1 MTQQTNV
8 NINSVETRLITVAI
22 HTYGHAVTLKNLLE
36 KEGVEVVLQNVNL
49 EQPVV
54 SAGIRVRIHES
65 DLPLAL
71 RIIENADI
79 FVPQSADASDRSDSS
94 LQKSIIVP
102 VDFSP
107 HSIKACDI
115 AFQLAD
121 RSGASVTLLN
131 SYIAQSDAAE
141 QQLNDTLNFGTVD
154 SEASVLMAREA
165 KDKIDSLAR
174 EIRNKI
180 KTGVLPAV
188 KFTTA
193 VLKGIPEEVIVEY
206 AKDCRPELIVMGTR
220 AADKKERELIGS
232 VTAEVLDSARF
243 PILAIPEMVEMTE
256 AGSIKHVL
264 LFCNLDQD
272 DLLAVDALYR
282 FFKYENLNVELVWLP
297 LKKSRGRNMQKAQQM
312 LKDYCVSHYP
322 RFYFET
328 RVFEMPSIMTDFKTV
343 EQECHIDLIA
353 MPNRKKSVFARLF
366 NPSLAHRLL
375 FHADI
380 PMIVIPV

>member
-1 MTQQTNV
+1 MTQQTNL
-8 NINSVETRLITVAI
+8 NINSAETRLITVAI
-22 HTYGHAVTLKNLLE
+22 HTYGHALALKNLLE
-36 KEGVEVVLQNVNL
+36 REGVEVVLQNVNL

-54 SAGIRVRIHES
+54 SAGIRVRIREN

-71 RIIENADI
+71 RVIENVDI
-79 FVPQSADASDRSDSS
+79 FEQPARTSDDNGSKN
-94 LQKSIIVP
+94 QKSIIVP

-115 AFQLAD
+115 AFQLAE

-131 SYIAQSDAAE
+131 SFMSPADASD

-154 SEASVLMAREA
+154 AEANILIA
-165 KDKIDSLAR
+165 KDAKERLDSLAR
-174 EIRNKI
+174 EIRDKI
-180 KTGVLPAV
+180 KTGLLPAV

-206 AKDCRPELIVMGTR
+206 AKECHPELIVMGTR

-232 VTAEVLDSARF
+232 VTAEVLDSSRF
-243 PILAIPEMVEMTE
+243 PILAIPEMVEMNE
-256 AGSIKHVL
+256 AGNIKHVL

-272 DLLAVDALYR
+272 DLLAIDALYR
-282 FFKYENLNVELVWLP
+282 FFKFENLIVELVWLP
-297 LKKSRGRNMQKAQQM
+297 SKKTRGRSMQKSQQM
-312 LKDYCVSHYP
+312 LKDYCTSHYP
-322 RFYFET
+322 RFYFKT
-328 RVFEMPSIMTDFKTV
+328 RIFDMPSIMQDFRAV
-343 EQECHIDLIA
+343 EQECHIDMIA